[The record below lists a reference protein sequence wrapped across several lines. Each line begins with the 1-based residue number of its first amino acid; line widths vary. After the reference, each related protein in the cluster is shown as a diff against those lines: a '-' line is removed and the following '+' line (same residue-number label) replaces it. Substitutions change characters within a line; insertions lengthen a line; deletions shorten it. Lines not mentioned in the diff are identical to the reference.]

1 MPRTT
6 TRAATFLTFLALTLG
21 GLLTS
26 TTGSAQ
32 AALWKPTVDT
42 SLNPLLNLSEYE
54 DRILVA
60 VNWHRRAAGLR
71 PVRYFQTCVDGFAE
85 RWAAHLAAT
94 GVLEHRNQHR
104 ILDRCNFTWAGE
116 ALASGT
122 ALMPAEAVSAWMHSP
137 THRAVLMKPRA
148 NRAGIGVRIDLRG
161 RVFVVLNF
169 GDAS

>member
-6 TRAATFLTFLALTLG
+6 TRAGAFLALLALALG

-26 TTGSAQ
+26 TAGSAS
-32 AALWKPTVDT
+32 AALWKPVVNT
-42 SLNPLLNLSEYE
+42 SLDPLLNLTEYE
-54 DRILVA
+54 DRVLVK
-60 VNWHRRAAGLR
+60 VNRHRRAAGLE

-85 RWAAHLAAT
+85 RWAAHLAAS
-94 GVLEHRNQHR
+94 GELVHRDQHR

-116 ALASGT
+116 TLVRGT
-122 ALMPAEAVSAWMHSP
+122 ALTPGEAVRAWMNSP

-161 RVFVVLNF
+161 RVVGVLNF
-169 GDAS
+169 GDVS